1 MFAHGVYFIVIGL
14 FKKAVISDYISL
26 NFVDRIFDNPTL
38 YSGVENLLGIYGYAL
53 QIYCDFSGYSDM
65 AIGIALLLGF
75 HFPLNFNAPYN
86 SSSIT
91 DFWRRWHISL
101 STWIRDYIY
110 ISLGGNRRGKVRQY
124 FNLFVT
130 MLLGGLW
137 HGASLNFVAWGGMH
151 GLALVAHKFFRTDVL
166 HRDRHYRSH
175 GWRRFVAVVLTF
187 HFVCFTWIFFRSST
201 FAVGWSM
208 LCRVFTAFH
217 PELFVQIL
225 AGYKYV
231 FALMLFGYVSHY
243 LPDRWQEDIIGALK
257 RCNVVVYA
265 LLIVAVIY
273 IVIQIKS
280 STIQPFIYFQF

>member
-1 MFAHGVYFIVIGL
+1 
-14 FKKAVISDYISL
+14 
-26 NFVDRIFDNPTL
+26 
-38 YSGVENLLGIYGYAL
+38 
-53 QIYCDFSGYSDM
+53 
-65 AIGIALLLGF
+65 
-75 HFPLNFNAPYN
+75 
-86 SSSIT
+86 
-91 DFWRRWHISL
+91 
-101 STWIRDYIY
+101 
-110 ISLGGNRRGKVRQY
+110 
-124 FNLFVT
+124 
-130 MLLGGLW
+130 
-137 HGASLNFVAWGGMH
+137 
-151 GLALVAHKFFRTDVL
+151 
-166 HRDRHYRSH
+166 
-175 GWRRFVAVVLTF
+175 
-187 HFVCFTWIFFRSST
+187 
-201 FAVGWSM
+201 M